1 MTEKRGHPK
10 TNKNIL
16 DVNGLLLEYIVTKTD
31 KYDNEVSYFKVIDKN
46 CKFQMASSLKEVCDE
61 CNMPFWKTE
70 DHEYMLKVKKR
81 NHPKKVMENNDIVT
95 ANLSFKYYRMEKDDG
110 LLQGYFAKITSYE
123 EDKENNQIKDK
134 MK

>member
-46 CKFQMASSLKEVCDE
+46 YKFKTSSILKRFVTNVSCLSGKPEI
-61 CNMPFWKTE
+61 
-70 DHEYMLKVKKR
+70 R
-81 NHPKKVMENNDIVT
+81 NT
-95 ANLSFKYYRMEKDDG
+95 C
-110 LLQGYFAKITSYE
+110 
-123 EDKENNQIKDK
+123 
-134 MK
+134 

>member
-1 MTEKRGHPK
+1 MTEKRGRPK

-16 DVNGLLLEYIVTKTD
+16 DVNGLLTEYIVTKTD

-46 CKFQMASSLKEVCDE
+46 YKFKMSTILKEVCDE
-61 CNMPFWKTE
+61 VTMPFWKTE

-81 NHPKKVMENNDIVT
+81 NHPKTVLENNDTVT
-95 ANLSFKYYRMEKDDG
+95 VNLTFKYYCMDKGDG

-123 EDKENNQIKDK
+123 EDKEN
-134 MK
+134 